1 MQQFLLMV
9 MLVVLS
15 ACKKPLP
22 SGQGLPVVG
31 LDRNGNSDLT
41 YIPKSTFHNKMSP
54 LIYGISN
61 QVINKLEH
69 FETSE
74 NNPWTLS
81 RVTIGLGI
89 EAEFEVVEEVLE
101 AEIESDIEL
110 RFQKI

>member
-1 MQQFLLMV
+1 MQQFLLMAI
-9 MLVVLS
+9 LVVLS

-22 SGQGLPVVG
+22 SGQSLPVVG

-41 YIPKSTFHNKMSP
+41 YIPKSTFHNKLSP
-54 LIYGISN
+54 LIHGVSY
-61 QVINKLEH
+61 QVTNKLEH
-69 FETSE
+69 FEASE

-81 RVTIGLGI
+81 RVTVGLGL
-89 EAEFEVVEEVLE
+89 EAEFEVINEVLE